1 MVYLWDED
9 YVGNPNN
16 RRYVMMTQLLGHE
29 WKDDWKYVKE
39 MYLGLNDFDKRDV
52 GKYID
57 ELDHELRWRK
67 MLEVKEMMNRSLSR
81 ISTKFGVRLKVNK

>member
-1 MVYLWDED
+1 
-9 YVGNPNN
+9 
-16 RRYVMMTQLLGHE
+16 
-29 WKDDWKYVKE
+29 